1 MEKIVFLADLG
12 IIPNTNEDCTKA
24 LQNFFDNLEDNTCV
38 HFKTGSYQVFGT
50 LEINNKNNIK
60 LLGNLSTI
68 VAHFDPCAPV
78 KKNNDVFHFTDCS
91 DLTVSGFFFDTDNSI
106 GATGEVVAIDRENAS
121 CDLVF
126 SDEFK
131 WTGYE
136 HIVGTNS
143 FDSKGSPDYAIAT
156 YDHNLTE
163 EPYGDGTRL
172 AGRDYELLAPNKIR
186 LKGIYS
192 GDPINKLKIGHKM
205 NIRYIIYGP
214 SVFTF
219 KSCHRVLLKDIVIYS
234 ASSFGALIKPRS
246 SDFTFDNFSMR
257 VKEGSEKL
265 YCANADGVHILGLMG
280 KLTFKNCNIE
290 GLGDDCLNIHGIA
303 AAAQNLNKEDKT
315 LTAIY
320 ARAKGKP
327 LPDFWAC
334 TGDKI
339 HVYNPKTFLKK
350 AEFTVDAVDADY
362 NITYTNLVGEIEEG
376 DVLANSVYYS
386 AVHVDGCTLRST
398 RARGLLI
405 QSQNILVENS
415 YIYGMSLPAML
426 FSPDIRVWYEVGPVE
441 NVEIRNNVIEYCA
454 HTHYGANVGTVVFKS
469 CHDVGGNDY
478 PAGVHSNISIHDN
491 LFIDNANSAIFVS
504 AAKNVKIENN
514 EFKNCCYDPQNPSL
528 PYANYEIVTV
538 NCENLSVSGNKSN
551 RGDNTIHINI
561 QE

>member
-1 MEKIVFLADLG
+1 MKKTVFLADLG
-12 IIPNTNEDCTKA
+12 ILPDTDKDCTVA
-24 LQNFFDNLEDNTCV
+24 LQSFFDNLQDNTCV
-38 HFKTGSYQVFGT
+38 HFKTGNYKVLGT
-50 LEINNKNNIK
+50 LEIKGKNNIK
-60 LLGNLSTI
+60 IFGNMST
-68 VAHFDPCAPV
+68 VTAHFDPAAPV
-78 KKNNDVFHFTDCS
+78 KENNDVFHFTNCS

-106 GATGEVVAIDRENAS
+106 GATGEVVAIDRENCS

-136 HIVGTNS
+136 HIIGTNS
-143 FDSKGSPDYAIAT
+143 FDGKNSPDYAIAT
-156 YDHNLTE
+156 YDHKLTE
-163 EPYGDGTRL
+163 ESYEDSTRL
-172 AGRDYELLAPNKIR
+172 VGRDYELLAPNKIR

-192 GDPINKLKIGHKM
+192 GDPVNKLQIGHKM

-234 ASSFGALIKPRS
+234 AASYGALVKPRS

-257 VKEGSEKL
+257 VKEGSDKL
-265 YCANADGVHILGLMG
+265 FCGNADGVHILGLMG

-290 GLGDDCLNIHGIA
+290 GLGDDTLNIHGIA
-303 AAAQNLNKEDKT
+303 AATRSLNTQNKT
-315 LTAIY
+315 LTAVY
-320 ARAKGKP
+320 ARVKERP

-334 TGDKI
+334 KGDVI
-339 HVYNPKTFLKK
+339 HVYDPDTFLKK
-350 AEFTVDAVDADY
+350 GEFTVDTVDENY
-362 NITYTNLVGEIEEG
+362 NISYTNQVGEIKEG
-376 DVLANSVYYS
+376 DVLANSVYYA

-454 HTHYGANVGTVVFKS
+454 HTHYGANVGAVVFKS

-478 PAGVHSNISIHDN
+478 PAGVHSNINIHDN

-504 AAKNVKIENN
+504 AAKNVKIQNN
-514 EFKNCCYDPQNPSL
+514 EFKNCCYDPQNPEL
-528 PYANYEIVTV
+528 AYANFEIVTI
-538 NCENLSVSGNKSN
+538 NCEDLVVSGNKSD
-551 RGDNTIHINI
+551 RGDNTIHINLY
-561 QE
+561 E